1 MFCPQCGKEI
11 SDGQVFCQFCGSR
24 TAAATEQGATGR
36 MKTPWE
42 DRERQ
47 GFFSGLAST
56 VKASLFS
63 PAEFFRTMNITG
75 GLSDPLLYAMLTS
88 VTGIMVFY
96 LWQILFQQ
104 ALHNYLPSGG
114 TMTSGI
120 PALPGA
126 GLAVVGLFMPFLIIV
141 GVFLWSGFLHLVL
154 LMVRGAAGG
163 FEATFR
169 AVAYSYG
176 AYLFMAI
183 PFCGGLIASVW
194 SIIVVI
200 IGLKEAHGTS
210 GGKAA
215 FAVLFPL
222 ILCCVA
228 VALLMVVIFGTLA
241 ASFGSLQTAPW
252 K

>member
-1 MFCPQCGKEI
+1 MI
-11 SDGQVFCQFCGSR
+11 
-24 TAAATEQGATGR
+24 
-36 MKTPWE
+36 
-42 DRERQ
+42 
-47 GFFSGLAST
+47 
-56 VKASLFS
+56 
-63 PAEFFRTMNITG
+63 
-75 GLSDPLLYAMLTS
+75 TS

-104 ALHNYLPSGG
+104 AFHAYLPADG
-114 TMTSGI
+114 TMGSGI

-126 GLAVVGLFMPFLIIV
+126 GLAVVGLFMPFIIII
-141 GVFLWSGFLHLVL
+141 GIFLWSGFLHLIL
-154 LMVRGAAGG
+154 LMVRGAGGG

-176 AYLFMAI
+176 AYLFLAI

-194 SIIVVI
+194 SIIVAI

-228 VALLMVVIFGTLA
+228 VVLLMVVIFGTLA
-241 ASFGSLQTAPW
+241 ASVGTMNPVPW